1 MSSLQAQI
9 EKRGERI
16 FDLVDRYPESIFSTA
31 GFYQRMMAL
40 SMRDEHFKVQMF
52 RFVDVLASLQRSSDI
67 VQHLGEY
74 FADMR
79 DGFAAYKP
87 RKSRVASPSL
97 RGFAPVIHTG
107 VRLAR
112 IVPWLSSMVLRR
124 NVSGMAR
131 QFIAGKN
138 PDDVM
143 KTLRKRR
150 QQNIGFTVDLL
161 GEAVVS
167 ETEAGAYAARCSE
180 LLEHLSRE
188 TCGWT
193 DPLGT
198 NSELFPV
205 VNLSVKISALYSQM
219 NPADP
224 VGAIAHLAPKLRPI
238 LRRARELGAFINF
251 DMESYAHKN
260 TTLDLFKTLCAEAEF
275 KDWPHAGI
283 VIQAYLR
290 DAEADLRD
298 LIEWGRARGTRFT
311 VRLVKGAYWDYE
323 KIKSRQ
329 NGWDCPV
336 YLQKPESDV
345 NFEALTRVLLENES
359 IVTAAFGS
367 HNVRSIAHAQALA
380 EELGIDRS
388 RFEFQFLYGMA
399 GPIKRALVEMSYRVR
414 EYCPVGE
421 LLPGMSYL
429 VRRLLENT
437 SNEGFLR
444 AKFSEHVSAAQLLR
458 NPGEIIRRGESA
470 SPLAKG
476 ERIEVRRST
485 PGSAQDTETLTLPSP
500 FARERRTTTA
510 EDRHRY
516 NGANGRARQ
525 CQSGSDPG
533 APPGVEQP
541 PGDVYKNSPLVNF
554 VYKESQE
561 KMQAALRDVRNRF
574 GQEFPLVINGEKIWT
589 DKLTPSV
596 NPSAPNEIV
605 GYAAEAGIPEA
616 ERAVKAARDAFGKWS
631 RTSFEER
638 AQLLERA
645 AAILDRRRYELS
657 ALEVF
662 EVGKPWAE
670 ADGDLREAIDFCHF
684 YAHQMRLIGRP
695 RLTQQVPGEESYQH
709 YWPRGVALVIA
720 PWNFPM
726 AILCGMVSAAL
737 VTGNTVIMKPSEQSL
752 NIGAMLME
760 IFEEAGVPPGVLN
773 FLNGRGSVIGAHLV
787 DHKDVDLI
795 AFTGSREVG
804 LRIWESAGKTRE
816 GQREL
821 KHVIC
826 EMGGKNPVIIDS
838 DADLDEAIVD
848 SIYSAFGYQ
857 GQKCSA
863 LSRLIVLEENYDRV
877 MERLLNAAASLRV
890 GNPEAPG
897 IMVGPVIDEAAYRR
911 ILEYIDIGKSEATL
925 AYQAKDLPP
934 QGYFIPPTIFT
945 GVKPDMRIAREEI
958 FGPVLSVLKVRDL
971 DEAIEVANGTDYALT
986 AGFFSRSPANIER
999 AKAEIEA
1006 GNVYINRSCTGAVV
1020 GRHPFGGFKMS
1031 GGGTKAGGE
1040 DYLLQFL
1047 LPRVV
1052 TENIMRHGFAPEET
1066 PQYRDEFLPPR

>member
-16 FDLVDRYPESIFSTA
+16 FDLVDRHPESIFSKA

-52 RFVDVLASLQRSSDI
+52 RFVDVLASLRRSGDI
-67 VQHLGEY
+67 VQHLEEY
-74 FADMR
+74 FAPAPAGR

-87 RKSRVASPSL
+87 RESRASSPRLRGFAAYKRRKSRVASPSL
-97 RGFAPVIHTG
+97 RGFAPVVHTG

-112 IVPWLSSMVLRR
+112 IVPWLSSLVLRR

-131 QFIAGKN
+131 QFIAGRN

-167 ETEAGAYAARCSE
+167 ETEACAYAARCLE
-180 LLEHLSRE
+180 LLEHLARE
-188 TCGWT
+188 TRGWT
-193 DPLGT
+193 DPLGA

-224 VGAIAHLAPKLRPI
+224 AGAIAHLAPKLRPI
-238 LRRARELGAFINF
+238 LRRARELRAFINF

-260 TTLDLFKTLCAEAEF
+260 TTLDLFKTLCTEAEF
-275 KDWPHAGI
+275 NDWPHAGI

-345 NFEALTRVLLENES
+345 NFETLTRVLLENES
-359 IVTAAFGS
+359 VVTAAFGS

-444 AKFSEHVSAAQLLR
+444 AKFSEHVSAKELLR
-458 NPGEIIRRGESA
+458 DPGEIIRRGESA
-470 SPLAKG
+470 SPLS
-476 ERIEVRRST
+476 E
-485 PGSAQDTETLTLPSP
+485 
-500 FARERRTTTA
+500 RERRTMTTTG

-516 NGANGRARQ
+516 DGANSRAR
-525 CQSGSDPG
+525 
-533 APPGVEQP
+533 PPGVEQP
-541 PGDVYKNSPLVNF
+541 RGDVYKNSPLVNF

-561 KMQAALRDVRNRF
+561 QMQAALRDVRNRF
-574 GQEFPLVINGEKIWT
+574 GRKFPLVINGEKIWT

-616 ERAVKAARDAFGKWS
+616 ERAVKAARAAFGKWS

-670 ADGDLREAIDFCHF
+670 ADGDIREAVDFCHF
-684 YAHQMRLIGRP
+684 YAQQMRLIGRP

-709 YWPRGVALVIA
+709 YWPRGVVLVIA

-826 EMGGKNPVIIDS
+826 EMGGKNAMIIDS

-1066 PQYRDEFLPPR
+1066 PQYRDEFLPQE

>member
-1 MSSLQAQI
+1 
-9 EKRGERI
+9 
-16 FDLVDRYPESIFSTA
+16 
-31 GFYQRMMAL
+31 
-40 SMRDEHFKVQMF
+40 MRDEHFKVQMF
-52 RFVDVLASLQRSSDI
+52 RFVDVLASLRRSGDI

-74 FADMR
+74 FAPAPAGR

-124 NVSGMAR
+124 NVAGMAR

-167 ETEAGAYAARCSE
+167 ETEACAYAARCLD
-180 LLEHLSRE
+180 LLEHLARE
-188 TCGWT
+188 TRGWT

-198 NSELFPV
+198 NSALFPV

-224 VGAIAHLAPKLRPI
+224 ADAIAHLAPKLRPI

-260 TTLDLFKTLCAEAEF
+260 TTLDLFKTLCTEDEF
-275 KDWPHAGI
+275 NDWPHAGI

-290 DAEADLRD
+290 DAEKDLRD

-323 KIKSRQ
+323 KIKSKQ
-329 NGWDCPV
+329 NGWNCPV
-336 YLQKPESDV
+336 YLQKPESDL
-345 NFEALTRVLLENES
+345 NFEVLTRVLLENES

-367 HNVRSIAHAQALA
+367 HNVRSIAHAQALG

-399 GPIKRALVEMSYRVR
+399 GPIKRALVEMGYRVR

-444 AKFSEHVSAAQLLR
+444 AKFSEHVSARELLR
-458 NPGEIIRRGESA
+458 DPGEIIRRAESA
-470 SPLAKG
+470 SPLSEG
-476 ERIEVRRST
+476 ERIEVRRLT
-485 PGSAQDTETLTLPSP
+485 PGSAQETLTLPSP
-500 FARERRTTTA
+500 FGRERRTTAITA
-510 EDRHRY
+510 EDRHRCD
-516 NGANGRARQ
+516 GADRRTRVQDG
-525 CQSGSDPG
+525 
-533 APPGVEQP
+533 PPGVERP
-541 PGDVYKNSPLVNF
+541 PDEVYKNSPLVNF
-554 VYKESQE
+554 AYKESQE
-561 KMQAALRDVRNRF
+561 QLQAALRDVRNQF
-574 GQEFPLVINGEKIWT
+574 GRKFPLVINGEKIWT
-589 DKLTPSV
+589 NKLTPSV
-596 NPSAPNEIV
+596 NPSAPDEIV

-616 ERAVKAARDAFGKWS
+616 ERAVKAARIAFGKWS

-670 ADGDLREAIDFCHF
+670 ADGDIREAIDFCHF

-760 IFEEAGVPPGVLN
+760 IFEEAGVPAGVLN
-773 FLNGRGSVIGAHLV
+773 FLNGRGSVVGAHLV

-804 LRIWESAGKTRE
+804 LGIWESAGKTRE

-826 EMGGKNPVIIDS
+826 EMGGKNAMIVDS

-863 LSRLIVLEENYDRV
+863 LSRLIVLEGNYDRV
-877 MERLLNAAASLRV
+877 TERLLNAAASLRV

-911 ILEYIDIGKSEATL
+911 ILEYIDIGKSKPTP

-945 GVKPDMRIAREEI
+945 GVKPDMRVAREEI

-986 AGFFSRSPANIER
+986 GGFFSRSPANIER
-999 AKAEIEA
+999 IKAQLEA
-1006 GNVYINRSCTGAVV
+1006 GNVYINRSCTGAIV

-1031 GGGTKAGGE
+1031 GGGTKAGGP

-1066 PQYRDEFLPPR
+1066 PQHRDEFLWPPRTP